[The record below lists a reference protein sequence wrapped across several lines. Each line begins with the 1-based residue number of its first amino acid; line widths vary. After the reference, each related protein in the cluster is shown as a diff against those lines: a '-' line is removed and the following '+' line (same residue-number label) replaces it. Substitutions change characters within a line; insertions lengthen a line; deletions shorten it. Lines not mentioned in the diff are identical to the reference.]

1 MKVGLGTAQ
10 FGSVYGVTNAVGQVQ
25 PAAALAMM
33 QFALEN
39 GIDLFDT
46 APAYGTAEELIGSAL
61 PVTAKIVTKTH
72 IARRPSFSGDGIAA
86 VRTSFLES
94 LGALRRASV
103 YGLLIHSPDDL
114 LRPGGDLI
122 VELLLELRDRGAVQK
137 VGVSVLKQEHIE
149 HCLRRYRLDLYQI
162 PMNYVDQRIVRS
174 GLLKDLQDSGAE
186 IHARSIFLQGIL
198 LAQPDDL
205 PAYFSP
211 WRDKLAM
218 IRSELTA
225 AGVAPGAAG
234 IAFVRS
240 RTPAS
245 YAIVGATSI
254 AELQQL
260 LQQSHAAGAGL
271 RFDDFAIDDEALIDP
286 WRWPAFGIS

>member
-10 FGSVYGVTNAVGQVQ
+10 FGSAYGVTNAVGQVQ
-25 PAAALAMM
+25 PAAARAMM

-46 APAYGTAEELIGSAL
+46 APAYGTSEQLIGAVL
-61 PVTAKIVTKTH
+61 PSTAKIVTKTR
-72 IARRPSFSGDGIAA
+72 IARRSSFTGDDMAA
-86 VRTSFLES
+86 VRASFLDSLSS
-94 LGALRRASV
+94 LGRTGV

-137 VGVSVLKQEHIE
+137 VGVSVLKREHIE
-149 HCLRRYRLDLYQI
+149 HCLRHYRLDLYQI
-162 PMNYVDQRIVRS
+162 PMNYLDQRIVRS

-205 PAYFSP
+205 PQYFSP
-211 WRDKLAM
+211 WRDKLEM
-218 IRSELTA
+218 IGGELAA

-234 IAFVRS
+234 LRL
-240 RTPAS
+240 
-245 YAIVGATSI
+245 Y
-254 AELQQL
+254 
-260 LQQSHAAGAGL
+260 AAGRRQVMPLSGRLPL
-271 RFDDFAIDDEALIDP
+271 RSYNNCCSSPRRRLPDCGSTTLQSTMKP
-286 WRWPAFGIS
+286 